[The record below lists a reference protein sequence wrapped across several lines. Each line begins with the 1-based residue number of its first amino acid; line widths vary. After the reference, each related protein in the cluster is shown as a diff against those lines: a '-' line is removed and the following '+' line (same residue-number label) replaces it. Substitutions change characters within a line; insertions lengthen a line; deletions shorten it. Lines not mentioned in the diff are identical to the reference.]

1 MDEKQDHVML
11 KVDTYSLLGNAAI
24 AHIAACHFTM
34 NSISDD
40 CFVAAVDP
48 RSIDRSVFH
57 FDPETIEYWKSFD
70 PEYKKFL
77 KTNPRKL
84 IQVLVD
90 FTSWVSQFKNP
101 CIWTHGSHAHAGQ
114 ILTAYRIL
122 GLAEPAPFYRFH
134 DMLTITSLAGI
145 NVNKVKQDQYNNP
158 NDPVAHVK
166 AQADILCRT
175 FKGSIF

>member
-1 MDEKQDHVML
+1 MDEKQDHIML

-34 NSISDD
+34 NSIDD
-40 CFVAAVDP
+40 KCFIRAVEP
-48 RSIDRSVFH
+48 SSMDRKVFH

-77 KTNPRKL
+77 KTDTRKL
-84 IQVLVD
+84 ILVLSEFHD
-90 FTSWVSQFKNP
+90 WLNEFNNP
-101 CIWTHGSHAHAGQ
+101 CVWTYGSHAHTAQ
-114 ILTAYRIL
+114 LLNAYRAS
-122 GLAEPAPFYRFH
+122 GLKDPVPFYRFH

-145 NVNKVKQDQYNNP
+145 NVNKVKQEQYDNP
-158 NDPVAHVK
+158 KNPIEHVK

-175 FKGSIF
+175 FRGSIF